1 MPIAL
6 PDLSTVLDEAVKD
19 FTASNPKS
27 KTINDESVA
36 CLPGGTTR
44 NVIHMKPFPIVQ
56 ACGEGSYL
64 TDVDGHKYLDLC
76 AEYSAC
82 MFGHSHGTIKKAIYD
97 AVDNTGFALGAVNQ
111 YEGQLARLFCERFKT
126 MDKVRFSNSGTE
138 TNMTALALVKAYTG
152 RSKIIVFEGGYHG
165 GLATFTSQS
174 SMNMKSSGKRT
185 MNAPHDWI
193 VVSYNDIPALE
204 AAVTEHTP
212 DLACIFLE
220 LMQGSS
226 GCTPANAEFVKAC
239 RSLATTAGAVLFFD
253 EVMTSRMSIH
263 GYQHLLG
270 VYPDMTSLGK
280 YFAGGGQNFGAFGG
294 RADIMNMLEP
304 GYSSPGPSGGG
315 GGVYHSGTFNN
326 NVTTMATATA
336 VLEQLWTTEDEAKDL
351 FEKGVWLREELNR
364 LAAKHR
370 ARMNVTGTGSLMAV
384 HFFTTGANGGGK
396 DGNVEAEAEVEV
408 EVEDEALKELFFFDM
423 LGKGFFLARRLMIS
437 LMTITSREEL
447 QTFAQAV
454 DEFLNERAEFAGLD
468 YS

>member
-1 MPIAL
+1 
-6 PDLSTVLDEAVKD
+6 
-19 FTASNPKS
+19 
-27 KTINDESVA
+27 
-36 CLPGGTTR
+36 
-44 NVIHMKPFPIVQ
+44 
-56 ACGEGSYL
+56 
-64 TDVDGHKYLDLC
+64 
-76 AEYSAC
+76 
-82 MFGHSHGTIKKAIYD
+82 
-97 AVDNTGFALGAVNQ
+97 
-111 YEGQLARLFCERFKT
+111 
-126 MDKVRFSNSGTE
+126 
-138 TNMTALALVKAYTG
+138 
-152 RSKIIVFEGGYHG
+152 
-165 GLATFTSQS
+165 
-174 SMNMKSSGKRT
+174 MKSSGKRT

-193 VVSYNDIPALE
+193 VVPYNDIPALQT
-204 AAVTEHTP
+204 AVAEHTP

-226 GCTPANAEFVKAC
+226 GCTPANADFVKAC
-239 RSLATTAGAVLFFD
+239 RSLATAAGAVLFFD

-304 GYSSPGPSGGG
+304 GYSSPCPSGG

-336 VLEQLWTTEDEAKDL
+336 VLEQLWTTEDKAKDL
-351 FEKGVWLREELNR
+351 FDKGVWLREELNR

-384 HFFTTGANGGGK
+384 HFFTTGANGGGGR
-396 DGNVEAEAEVEV
+396 DGNAGAEAEV

-447 QTFAQAV
+447 RTFVQAV
-454 DEFLNERAEFAGLD
+454 DESLSERAEFVGLD